1 MALEHEKAQML
12 KDFHNQKEIVIS
24 EHEKEMDCMKETH
37 QNELYELKCRVQEKQ
52 DKDTKVSQETFVT
65 RFKIFLLDQGVA
77 ISWRTVSHCCSCEQC
92 GL

>member
-52 DKDTKVSQETFVT
+52 DKDTKVRQETFLEDL
-65 RFKIFLLDQGVA
+65 I
-77 ISWRTVSHCCSCEQC
+77 
-92 GL
+92 